1 MKKIMKR
8 LDSTTNIE
16 YIDTT
21 DEGAVKA
28 SPDAKS
34 ETIYIKLLKS
44 KIDENIY
51 LCDSPG
57 F

>member
-1 MKKIMKR
+1 MRKFKKK
-8 LDSTTNIE
+8 LDSNTFIE

-44 KIDENIY
+44 KINEDIY